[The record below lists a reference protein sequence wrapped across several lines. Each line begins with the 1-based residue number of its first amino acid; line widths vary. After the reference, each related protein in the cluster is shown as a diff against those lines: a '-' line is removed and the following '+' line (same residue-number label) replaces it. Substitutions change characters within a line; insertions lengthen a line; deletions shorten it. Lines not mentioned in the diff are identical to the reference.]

1 MNRNQAQKRI
11 SDGLAVHA
19 YSLTHQKRYQLR
31 SIGLAICHTTCGREL
46 TNRRVEFG
54 T

>member
-1 MNRNQAQKRI
+1 MNRNQAQARL
-11 SDGLAVHA
+11 SNGLRVYA
-19 YSLTHQKRYQLR
+19 YSPKHESRFELR

-46 TNRRVEFG
+46 TIRRVEFG